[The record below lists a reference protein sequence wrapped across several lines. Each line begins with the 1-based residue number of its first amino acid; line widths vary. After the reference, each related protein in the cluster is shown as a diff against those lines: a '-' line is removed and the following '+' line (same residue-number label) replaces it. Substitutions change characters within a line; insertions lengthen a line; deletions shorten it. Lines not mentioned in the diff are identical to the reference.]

1 MRLKKSPFLIALLL
15 CLVWINIT
23 SLVSAQAFD
32 PVMSEAEQILET
44 TLAIDGYLTREMHS
58 RYWELIDSM
67 SPEGKVDMRM
77 IEFLQGAA
85 KAGLAVQRELLQSA
99 QKSWAEQRVVKS
111 DELERLLNDFAQYFV
126 EWSHFDANSQ
136 VHREMLRTFEIEH
149 EQNLQLIEIMLE
161 SAAGRADKISS
172 AYGSI
177 PFGIELIETNISQLD
192 EIFHRLGLLLQ
203 RDWVE

>member
-1 MRLKKSPFLIALLL
+1 MLSLDQYHTT
-15 CLVWINIT
+15 C
-23 SLVSAQAFD
+23 LVSAQAFD
-32 PVMSEAEQILET
+32 PIVSEAGQILET

-58 RYWELIDSM
+58 RYWQLIDSM
-67 SPEGKVDMRM
+67 SPDSKRDVRM

-85 KAGLAVQRELLQSA
+85 KAGLAIQRELLQSA

-111 DELERLLNDFAQYFV
+111 DELETLLSDFTRYIV
-126 EWSHFDANSQ
+126 ESPPFEAGSQ
-136 VHREMLRTFEIEH
+136 EYQEMLRTFEIEH
-149 EQNLQLIEIMLE
+149 EQNLQFIEVMLE
-161 SAAGRADKISS
+161 SAALRADQISS
-172 AYGSI
+172 PHGSV